1 MNTNPENIVALN
13 AAAAENKR
21 LIDQAYASIKDEAHI
36 GSILDYIRDE
46 DRNKRMARAEF
57 DGQLARII
65 RNFPDV
71 AGIVARLPGTCPEY
85 ARISL
90 VAILQAIS
98 RIERLLLAE
107 AYDDEI
113 AAQDALP
120 DNVIPINKEQAA

>member
-57 DGQLARII
+57 DGQLARLM
-65 RNFPDV
+65 REFPAASGVIGKLTGVVSERD
-71 AGIVARLPGTCPEY
+71 
-85 ARISL
+85 RIAL
-90 VAILQAIS
+90 VAVFQACA
-98 RIERLLLAE
+98 RIERVLYVE
-107 AYDDEI
+107 AYADEL
-113 AAQDALP
+113 QAL
-120 DNVIPINKEQAA
+120 DMEKK